1 MPGDLTYED
10 WAGEH
15 ATFGMSWFW
24 FPEAQFGCVPGVIR
38 TRVGYAGGVSTN
50 PTYSRMG
57 DHTEAVD
64 IEFDPKVTTYEKLL
78 DFFWKNHDPTTS
90 KCSRQYMSAIFY
102 HGDEQKK
109 TALGSMEREAK
120 KRKKSIKTEIVS
132 GDHFYEAEIYHQK
145 YILQKH
151 ATILDDLDIGPGSQ
165 LIRSYVAARLNGYLG
180 GYGKL
185 KAFEAEIDDLGLP
198 QNVEQYVRNRLK

>member
-1 MPGDLTYED
+1 MAGDQTYED
-10 WAGEH
+10 WTGEY

-64 IEFDPKVTTYEKLL
+64 IEFDPKVTSYEKLL

-102 HGDEQKK
+102 HGEGQKK
-109 TALGSMEREAK
+109 IAQGSLEREEK
-120 KRKKSIKTEIVS
+120 RRKKTIKTEIVS
-132 GDHFYEAEIYHQK
+132 GDHFYEAEGYHQK
-145 YILQKH
+145 YLLQRYPKV
-151 ATILDDLDIGPGSQ
+151 LEDLDIEPGAQ
-165 LIRSYVAARLNGYLG
+165 LIKSYVAARLNGYLG
-180 GYGKL
+180 GYGKM
-185 KAFEAEIDDLGLP
+185 KGFDAEADALGLTP
-198 QNVEQYVRNRLK
+198 TVEQYVRKRLK